1 MTEKA
6 KTCPLS
12 IDLDQFELRIA
23 LKNRLN
29 LTLHFD
35 SPSRRFYL
43 SVIGLVVHEMK
54 KQGRVT
60 SIILE
65 SQRDLLALL
74 NETIGGSAGS
84 SKGENLLSRVYKKW
98 HYALPNLEQAP
109 LFTVVGRKR
118 KHEEGFGRA
127 YPFTEAEQDMWAN
140 LFEYK
145 GSHEHVRLKFAIDK
159 LGLGLDDVELVYKDC
174 VDGEAW
180 DRFIASLQAKRS
192 LAEKVIGQAGVAVP
206 PVPEKNLPLPD
217 KPSIAVLP
225 FVNLSKEPNQEFFS
239 DGMTEDIITA
249 LSKLQSLFVIAR
261 NSTFTYKGKAVKAQQ
276 VAEEL
281 GVRYILEGS
290 VQKSGDRVRITAQL
304 IDALKGYHLW
314 SERYDKELKD
324 LLIIQ
329 DEITMNILA
338 AIQVRLTAGEDA
350 RLRAKGTAN
359 LEAYLALMQ
368 GRYYLQTYNKENLA
382 LARRFTEQAL
392 ALDPHYAAA
401 YATLC
406 RIHTNE
412 AALGVYKNPREAFEQ
427 AAKLGER
434 AITLDGTDALAHA
447 TLSLTYV
454 WLRGHDKAIAE
465 AERSVSVD
473 PNSAYGYH
481 ALGSAL
487 DFAGRPQEAIPFLKK
502 SLRLSPTPIDTVTLV
517 RLGMAYR
524 HIGQY
529 EEAVASYKKALELYG
544 PDHFFAHLQMAV
556 AYGMMGREKE
566 AHAEAAEVLR
576 IDPTFSLESFA
587 KRAPY
592 KDQKLIDANMA
603 ALREAGLK

>member
-1 MTEKA
+1 MGMESMTEKT
-6 KTCPLS
+6 KTCPIS

-23 LKNRLN
+23 LKNRIN

-43 SVIGLVVHEMK
+43 SVIALVVHEMK
-54 KQGRVT
+54 EQGKIT
-60 SIILE
+60 SVILE
-65 SQRDLLALL
+65 RQHDLLALL
-74 NETIGGSAGS
+74 NDTVGAAAGS
-84 SKGENLLSRVYKKW
+84 SKEEQLLSRIYKKW
-98 HYALPNLEQAP
+98 RYALPNLEQAP

-118 KHEEGFGRA
+118 KHEEGIGRA

-159 LGLGLDDVELVYKDC
+159 LGLGLNDVELVFKDF

-180 DRFIASLQAKRS
+180 DRFAASLKGRG
-192 LAEKVIGQAGVAVP
+192 KVIGEARSRVP
-206 PVPEKNLPLPD
+206 MLETNLPLPD

-225 FVNLSKEPNQEFFS
+225 LVNLSKEPDQEFFS

-261 NSTFTYKGKAVKAQQ
+261 NSMFTYKGKAVKAQQ

-281 GVRYILEGS
+281 GVRYVLEGS

-314 SERYDKELKD
+314 SERYDKELGD
-324 LLIIQ
+324 LLAIQ

-338 AIQVRLTAGEDA
+338 AIQVKLTAGEDA
-350 RLRAKGTAN
+350 RLRSKATAN

-392 ALDPHYAAA
+392 ALDPQYAAA
-401 YATLC
+401 YTTLC

-412 AALGVYKNPREAFEQ
+412 AALGVYQNPREAFEQ
-427 AAKLGER
+427 AAKLGEK
-434 AITLDGTDALAHA
+434 AITLDDTDALAHA
-447 TLSLTYV
+447 
-454 WLRGHDKAIAE
+454 LR
-465 AERSVSVD
+465 
-473 PNSAYGYH
+473 
-481 ALGSAL
+481 
-487 DFAGRPQEAIPFLKK
+487 
-502 SLRLSPTPIDTVTLV
+502 
-517 RLGMAYR
+517 
-524 HIGQY
+524 
-529 EEAVASYKKALELYG
+529 
-544 PDHFFAHLQMAV
+544 
-556 AYGMMGREKE
+556 
-566 AHAEAAEVLR
+566 
-576 IDPTFSLESFA
+576 
-587 KRAPY
+587 
-592 KDQKLIDANMA
+592 
-603 ALREAGLK
+603 